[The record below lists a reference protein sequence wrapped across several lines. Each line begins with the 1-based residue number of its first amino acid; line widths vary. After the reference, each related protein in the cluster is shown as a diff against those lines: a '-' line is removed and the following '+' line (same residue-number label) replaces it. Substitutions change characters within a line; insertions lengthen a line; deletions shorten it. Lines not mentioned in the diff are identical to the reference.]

1 MALVVKKI
9 VQKFRSIWDQ
19 RPKTAKCP
27 KIAAWKMRLFDA
39 GISMPKEDGSESKE
53 TSHEDLG
60 AVAPDSQ
67 EEVALPAPVEGK
79 TGSKDG
85 VATAKPVATPARAA
99 KPLPGFVVAALSRDC
114 LPVAPFATVGEK
126 DVVEEGAAELAKKNK
141 KRQGKKSKKESQQEQ
156 KGVGRT
162 RRKRRTWLSVRDRG
176 WKKWT

>member
-1 MALVVKKI
+1 MALVVKKL

-27 KIAAWKMRLFDA
+27 ALKMRLFDA
-39 GISMPKEDGSESKE
+39 GISTPKEDGSESKE

-60 AVAPDSQ
+60 AVAPDTQ
-67 EEVALPAPVEGK
+67 EEVALPAPVQGK

-85 VATAKPVATPARAA
+85 VAKAAKPVATPARAA
-99 KPLPGFVVAALSRDC
+99 KPLPGFVVAALSKDC
-114 LPVAPFATVGEK
+114 LPVPPFATVGEK

-141 KRQGKKSKKESQQEQ
+141 KRQGKKGKKEFKQEQ

-162 RRKRRTWLSVRDRG
+162 RGRARLWRLQLCLVAI
-176 WKKWT
+176 